1 MCKCVWLHAE
11 YAAQYRDALEVDNN
25 CVYGNQAVYFW
36 ESEKR
41 IPGVLHLKALAR
53 LFECDISD
61 FLQEKEGNR
70 IGPSSSNDLFSLYAK
85 FNKNILSWY
94 QDNEYAQLNE
104 KNVKYFFAALC
115 LILFDLL
122 AQKQNSSPGHIE
134 TRRALKEIP
143 LVSEFDAVL
152 ARCTLNDED
161 KAILRMHYVQRKD
174 FRYIGDSLGFSER
187 TIKERHRE
195 SLRKISHVL

>member
-1 MCKCVWLHAE
+1 MKIPEGTVNELEECK
-11 YAAQYRDALEVDNN
+11 
-25 CVYGNQAVYFW
+25 
-36 ESEKR
+36 
-41 IPGVLHLKALAR
+41 
-53 LFECDISD
+53 
-61 FLQEKEGNR
+61 
-70 IGPSSSNDLFSLYAK
+70 
-85 FNKNILSWY
+85 
-94 QDNEYAQLNE
+94 
-104 KNVKYFFAALC
+104 ALC

-174 FRYIGDSLGFSER
+174 FRYIGDSLPNVQLKRGTGNHFGKFPMYFDHPFGWSFF
-187 TIKERHRE
+187 
-195 SLRKISHVL
+195 VLFLYLG

>member
-1 MCKCVWLHAE
+1 MKIPEGTVNE
-11 YAAQYRDALEVDNN
+11 LE
-25 CVYGNQAVYFW
+25 
-36 ESEKR
+36 
-41 IPGVLHLKALAR
+41 
-53 LFECDISD
+53 
-61 FLQEKEGNR
+61 
-70 IGPSSSNDLFSLYAK
+70 
-85 FNKNILSWY
+85 
-94 QDNEYAQLNE
+94 
-104 KNVKYFFAALC
+104 ALC

>member
-1 MCKCVWLHAE
+1 MKISEGTVNELEECK
-11 YAAQYRDALEVDNN
+11 
-25 CVYGNQAVYFW
+25 
-36 ESEKR
+36 
-41 IPGVLHLKALAR
+41 
-53 LFECDISD
+53 
-61 FLQEKEGNR
+61 
-70 IGPSSSNDLFSLYAK
+70 
-85 FNKNILSWY
+85 
-94 QDNEYAQLNE
+94 
-104 KNVKYFFAALC
+104 ALC

-161 KAILRMHYVQRKD
+161 KAILRMHY
-174 FRYIGDSLGFSER
+174 IGDSLGFSER

>member
-1 MCKCVWLHAE
+1 MKISEGTVNELEECK
-11 YAAQYRDALEVDNN
+11 
-25 CVYGNQAVYFW
+25 
-36 ESEKR
+36 
-41 IPGVLHLKALAR
+41 
-53 LFECDISD
+53 
-61 FLQEKEGNR
+61 
-70 IGPSSSNDLFSLYAK
+70 
-85 FNKNILSWY
+85 
-94 QDNEYAQLNE
+94 
-104 KNVKYFFAALC
+104 ALC

-195 SLRKISHVL
+195 SLRKISHVLLPPFWVVFFCAFPVFRMNILAKESL

>member
-1 MCKCVWLHAE
+1 MKISEGTVNELEECK
-11 YAAQYRDALEVDNN
+11 
-25 CVYGNQAVYFW
+25 
-36 ESEKR
+36 
-41 IPGVLHLKALAR
+41 
-53 LFECDISD
+53 
-61 FLQEKEGNR
+61 
-70 IGPSSSNDLFSLYAK
+70 
-85 FNKNILSWY
+85 
-94 QDNEYAQLNE
+94 
-104 KNVKYFFAALC
+104 ALC
-115 LILFDLL
+115 LIL
-122 AQKQNSSPGHIE
+122 IE